1 MDDPIDRPMDDRIE
15 KLLVELTLDEK
26 VSLVTGADMWR
37 TPPVAR
43 LGIPP
48 LKVTDGPVGARG
60 GSLGGE
66 VSAAS
71 FPCGIAL
78 GATWSP
84 ALVREVGEALG
95 QEARSKGCQVLLGPT
110 INLHRH
116 PLGGRH
122 FECYAEDPV
131 LTAEIGVAW
140 IRGVQRQGVGACVK
154 HYVCNDSEFERHTI
168 SSDVAP
174 RPLRE
179 LYLLPFEHAVKR
191 AGSWSLMGSYNKV
204 NGTYACEHRELLR
217 GVLKGEWAWDGAV
230 ISDWYAVQDGPACA
244 RGGLDLE
251 MPGPPRH
258 WGPKLADAVRRGEVP
273 EADVD
278 EAVRRMLRLSLRTGA
293 FESAGAPEA
302 PERAEDRP
310 EHRGLARRAAAE
322 AIVLLKNEAGALPL
336 AGGAPIRRLAV
347 IGPNARHTAIQG
359 GGSARVTPHYEVTI
373 LAGIE
378 ERAAAAGIEVVH
390 APGCTAHKRVPLPD
404 RAWLTPA
411 EGGRTGLTVE
421 YWNGLAAE
429 GEPAAVR
436 RAGRLEFAW
445 FGAFAREVDHRSFCA
460 RLSGKLTP
468 PESGA
473 WTLSLATA
481 GRARLLLDGR
491 VVVDAWDGWVRGDSY
506 YNMGSAEISATVALE
521 AGRSYDLQVDYAR
534 IEAPLMAGLR
544 VGMLPPV
551 GDDALA
557 RAVEL
562 ARGCDAALVAVGRD
576 ADWETEGVDRR
587 DLSLP
592 GRQAELVAAVA
603 AANPRT
609 IVALNTGSPCEMPWL
624 ALVPAVLQIWFGGQE
639 AGRALADVLFGDAD
653 PGGRL
658 PTSFP
663 RRLEDTPAYLGYPGE
678 HGHVLYG
685 EGVFAGHRSYD
696 ARKVEPLFPFGH
708 GLSYARF
715 AYGEPRV
722 AVEEEPGEAGGVRVR
737 VVVPL
742 TNVGG
747 RAGQEVVQC
756 YLADLEASAARPPR
770 ELRAFAK
777 LALAPG
783 ERREV
788 ELRLG
793 ADALS
798 FWDPARGAWVAE
810 AGEFEVRLGSSSRNL
825 PAGAR
830 FRLAHTHVAGPG
842 RKLEDALG

>member
-1 MDDPIDRPMDDRIE
+1 MDDRIE
-15 KLLVELTLDEK
+15 KLLAELSLDEK
-26 VSLVTGADMWR
+26 ASLVTGADMWR

-43 LGIPP
+43 LGIPQV
-48 LKVTDGPVGARG
+48 KVTDGPVGARG

-84 ALVREVGEALG
+84 DLVDAVGEALG
-95 QEARSKGCQVLLGPT
+95 QEALSKGCQVLLGPT

-122 FECYAEDPV
+122 FECYAEDPH

-140 IRGVQRQGVGACVK
+140 IRGVQRQGVAACVK

-168 SSDVAP
+168 SSDVAE

-191 AGSWSLMGSYNKV
+191 AASWSLMGSYNKV

-217 GVLKGEWAWDGAV
+217 DVLKGEWAFDGAV

-258 WGPKLADAVRRGEVP
+258 WGPKLAEAVRRGEVP
-273 EADVD
+273 ECDVD
-278 EAVRRMLRLSLRTGA
+278 EAVRRMLRLALRTGA
-293 FESAGAPEA
+293 FETAGQAEPA
-302 PERAEDRP
+302 ERAEDRP
-310 EHRGLARRAAAE
+310 EHRALARRAARE
-322 AIVLLKNEAGALPL
+322 SIVLLKNERGALPL
-336 AGGAPIRRLAV
+336 AGGAPLRRLAV
-347 IGPNARHTAIQG
+347 IGPNARHTSIQG
-359 GGSARVTPHYEVTI
+359 GGSARVTPHYEVTL

-378 ERAAAAGIEVVH
+378 ERAAAAGAIVLH
-390 APGCTAHKRVPLPD
+390 AAGCTSHKRVPLPD
-404 RAWLTPA
+404 RSWLSSASGT
-411 EGGRTGLTVE
+411 GRGLTAE
-421 YWNGLAAE
+421 YWNGLVAE
-429 GEPAAVR
+429 GPPAAVR
-436 RAGRLEFAW
+436 RAGRLEFTW
-445 FGAFAREVDHRSFCA
+445 FGAFAREIDHRSFCA
-460 RLSGKLTP
+460 RLSGKFTP

-473 WTLSLATA
+473 WTFAIATA
-481 GRARLLLDGR
+481 GRARLLLDGQ
-491 VVVDAWDGWVRGDSY
+491 VVVDAWDGWLRGDSF
-506 YNMGSAEISATVALE
+506 YNMGSSEITGSAHLE
-521 AGRSYDLQVDYAR
+521 AGRSYDVQVDYAR

-544 VGMLPPV
+544 IGMLPPI
-551 GDDALA
+551 GDDAL
-557 RAVEL
+557 REAVEL
-562 ARGCDAALVAVGRD
+562 ARSCDAALVAVGRD

-624 ALVPAVLQIWFGGQE
+624 ERVPAALQIWFGGQE

-658 PTSFP
+658 PTTFP

-685 EGVFAGHRSYD
+685 EGVFAGHRAYD
-696 ARKVEPLFPFGH
+696 ARGVEPLFPFGH
-708 GLSYARF
+708 GLSYTRF
-715 AYGEPRV
+715 EYGEPQAR
-722 AVEEEPGEAGGVRVR
+722 VEEAADEAGDVQVRIAVD
-737 VVVPL
+737 V
-742 TNVGG
+742 TNVGE

-777 LALAPG
+777 VELAPG
-783 ERREV
+783 ERRRV

-798 FWDPARGAWVAE
+798 FWDPTRKAWVAE
-810 AGEFEVRLGSSSRNL
+810 AGEFEARVGSSSRQL
-825 PAGAR
+825 PVAAR
-830 FRLAHTHVAGPG
+830 FRLAHTHVAGPA
-842 RKLEDALG
+842 RKLEDGAA